1 MLYPVCPTCG
11 HLLADI
17 EVEFSDKYNKIIAKG
32 EYAPSGATEP
42 KTISKSGGGSK
53 KELEDKTE
61 KEMEKL
67 FNEYHIKKY
76 CCKMRLISYFDH
88 VKYII

>member
-17 EVEFSDKYNKIIAKG
+17 ELEFTEKYNNI
-32 EYAPSGATEP
+32 TE
-42 KTISKSGGGSK
+42 SKDAEQK
-53 KELEDKTE
+53 KDKE
-61 KEMEKL
+61 IEKL
-67 FNEYHIKKY
+67 FNDVKIKKY

-88 VKYII
+88 IKVIQ

>member
-17 EVEFSDKYNKIIAKG
+17 ELEFTEKYNNIV
-32 EYAPSGATEP
+32 E
-42 KTISKSGGGSK
+42 SKSDEKK
-53 KELEDKTE
+53 KENDIK
-61 KEMEKL
+61 KL
-67 FNEYHIKKY
+67 FNDVYIKKY

-88 VKYII
+88 IKVIQ

>member
-17 EVEFSDKYNKIIAKG
+17 ELEFTEKYNNIVESKG
-32 EYAPSGATEP
+32 DEQ
-42 KTISKSGGGSK
+42 K
-53 KELEDKTE
+53 KE
-61 KEMEKL
+61 KEILKL
-67 FNEYHIKKY
+67 FNDVHIKKY

-88 VKYII
+88 IKVIQ

>member
-17 EVEFSDKYNKIIAKG
+17 ELEFTEKYNNIVESKG
-32 EYAPSGATEP
+32 DEQ
-42 KTISKSGGGSK
+42 K
-53 KELEDKTE
+53 KE
-61 KEMEKL
+61 KEIQKL
-67 FNEYHIKKY
+67 FNDVHIKKY

-88 VKYII
+88 IKVIQ